1 MPRQKPPDIGLA
13 TQHGL
18 SFLATR
24 QEADGSF
31 VSFSSPTGRHFRA
44 VRSWQTVFVP
54 ALMLGSLT
62 GLDQPEALKIRNG
75 LARFLLSQKKDTWS
89 FNYWSKAA
97 PEYVEQPYP
106 DDLDDT
112 FCALAGLY
120 SHDSSLI
127 DGAAL
132 AEIVKLLLATEDSIG
147 GPYKTW
153 LAPINSQAVWLDVDV
168 AVNSNIEYFL
178 SLASNP
184 LPRLEEM
191 IGQAIAGNDFS
202 SPYYP
207 FPYAFIYY
215 FSRAYNG
222 EYRNKLLRK
231 ARQLHKKAATDL
243 DRALC
248 LSARLRLDD
257 QHDLS
262 QEISAMLSGQRRDG
276 SWPAAAFYAD
286 PVKDGKLY
294 YNGAPALTTAFALEA
309 LCLYIRKDQISIG
322 KPDKDIT
329 EIVLSM
335 AQDQC
340 GALDKSLR
348 QAVLMSLERVA
359 SGDNGPEILD
369 LPRRF
374 YESLKKPPD
383 TVSDECLTR
392 LGLAN
397 LYGWLAYTIYDDF
410 LDGEGK
416 PELISVANIAMRRS
430 LDGFS
435 EALPSNTPFSSFV
448 RQTFDTIDSANAWEL
463 ANCRFTVRSGRYL
476 QVGRLPRYGALG
488 KLAERS
494 LGHVLAPIAVM
505 AAAGNTPDSAESET
519 TLEAFRHYLIARQLN
534 DDAHDWADD
543 MRNGRISVVV
553 VMLLKDLGIGGES
566 GQYDLKS
573 LLSETRQVFWHATLP
588 KVCRKMRR
596 HIRLA
601 RQALQ
606 RNGTLQSSN
615 VIIDLLDG
623 IEASVTDTLDQQR
636 QAENFLK
643 SYKRSGKKT
652 TEA

>member
-1 MPRQKPPDIGLA
+1 MLKQKPRDIGPVV
-13 TQHGL
+13 QHGL
-18 SFLATR
+18 SFLVRR

-31 VSFSSPTGRHFRA
+31 ASFSSPTERPFRP
-44 VRSWQTVFVP
+44 VRSWRTVFIS
-54 ALMLGSLT
+54 ALMLESLA
-62 GLDQPEALKIRNG
+62 GLDRQESIKVRNG
-75 LARFLLSQKKDTWS
+75 LAKFLLSQKKDTWS

-97 PEYVEQPYP
+97 PEYLKQPYP

-120 SHDSSLI
+120 SHDPSLI
-127 DGAAL
+127 DGVAL
-132 AEIVKLLLATEDSIG
+132 ARIVDLLLATEASVG
-147 GPYKTW
+147 GPYRTW
-153 LAPINSQAVWLDVDV
+153 LVPANSQAIWLDVDV
-168 AVNSNIEYFL
+168 AVNSNIAYFL

-191 IGQAIAGNDFS
+191 IGQAIADNDFS

-207 FPYAFIYY
+207 SPYAFIYY
-215 FSRAYNG
+215 FSRAYKG
-222 EYRNKLLRK
+222 RYRNELLRK
-231 ARQLHKKAATDL
+231 TRQLHKRAATDM

-257 QHDLS
+257 PYDLG
-262 QEISAMLSGQRRDG
+262 EEVDALLSGQRRDG

-286 PVKDGKLY
+286 PVKDGKPY

-309 LCLYIRKDQISIG
+309 LSLHMRNDQASIDRP
-322 KPDKDIT
+322 KSTSKAI
-329 EIVLSM
+329 LKL
-335 AQDQC
+335 ARDQC

-348 QAVLMSLERVA
+348 QAVMESLERITN
-359 SGDNGPEILD
+359 GDNGSEILD

-374 YESLKKPPD
+374 YESLKKPPS
-383 TVSDECLTR
+383 TVSDESLTR

-410 LDGEGK
+410 LDEEGK

-435 EALPSNTPFSSFV
+435 EALPPAASFPSFV
-448 RQTFDTIDSANAWEL
+448 RQTFDTIDSANAWES
-463 ANCRFTVRSGRYL
+463 ANCRFKVNSERYL
-476 QVGRLPRYGALG
+476 HVGRLPRYGDLR

-494 LGHVLAPIAVM
+494 LGHALSPIGITV
-505 AAAGNTPDSAESET
+505 AAGGSPDSAEARKI
-519 TLEAFRHYLIARQLN
+519 LEAFEHYLIARQLN

-543 MRNGRISVVV
+543 IRNGRISAVV
-553 VMLLKDLGIGGES
+553 VMLLKDLGIGDEAGK
-566 GQYDLKS
+566 YDLKK
-573 LLSETRQVFWHATLP
+573 LLPEARQMFWHTTLP

-596 HIRLA
+596 HIKLA
-601 RQALQ
+601 RQAVA
-606 RNGTLQSSN
+606 GSKTLEPDN
-615 VIIDLLDG
+615 IIVDLLDG

-643 SYKRSGKKT
+643 NYKQSEKKV
-652 TEA
+652 AKA